1 MPAEAPEKYF
11 HRRQPWL
18 PTAAPPPTTP
28 SARPGPSL
36 CFLPPYSPDFNPMET
51 AFSKFEAYLKRRA
64 ARTVN
69 ELWDAIGQATDIFSP
84 AECENYFA
92 AAGYDRV

>member
-1 MPAEAPEKYF
+1 
-11 HRRQPWL
+11 
-18 PTAAPPPTTP
+18 
-28 SARPGPSL
+28 
-36 CFLPPYSPDFNPMET
+36 MET
-51 AFSKFEAYLKRRA
+51 AFSKFKAYLKRRA

-84 AECENYFA
+84 AECENYFS